1 MKRLIALLLT
11 LAVTHAAFA
20 SPNANANAFSL
31 VPSPPHINAKAY
43 ILIDYNSNQVLA
55 EDHSEEQIE
64 PASLTK
70 MMTAYATFY
79 ELKNGTIK
87 LDDMV
92 KVSAKA
98 WRTAQG
104 TSTMFLRQNQTVK
117 VSDLL
122 QGLIVQSGNDAAV
135 ALAEH
140 IAGSEEA
147 FVSLM
152 NEHAHNLGMT
162 HTHFVNATGL
172 PNPQHYTTV
181 GDLAILA
188 KALIHDFPEYY
199 QYYSEKKYTFNG
211 IEQYNRNRLLW
222 RDRFVDGIKTGHTES
237 AGFCLVASADR
248 NNMRLITVVVGTDS
262 DNARAIESQK
272 LLRYGYRFFST
283 YHIYDAN
290 TELYK
295 MRVWKGE
302 KQEVPLGINKSL
314 YVTIPRGQYKKL
326 KATLN
331 VNHNIEAPVSK
342 GNKYGTVNVSLAGT
356 ELLDRPLVALE
367 DIPKG
372 NMWTVVKD
380 SVLQMFH

>member
-1 MKRLIALLLT
+1 MKRFITLVLT
-11 LAVTHAAFA
+11 AFFFSTA
-20 SPNANANAFSL
+20 YANPSAFNL
-31 VPSPPHINAKAY
+31 VPSPPNLNAKAY
-43 ILIDYNSNQVLA
+43 ILIDYNSDQVLA
-55 EDHSEEQIE
+55 QSNANQRIE

-87 LDDMV
+87 MDDLV
-92 KVSAKA
+92 KVSTKA

-104 TSTMFLRQNQTVK
+104 TSTMFLRENQQVK

-147 FVSLM
+147 FASLM
-152 NEHAHNLGMT
+152 NEHAKNLGMT
-162 HTHFVNATGL
+162 DTHFVNSTGL
-172 PNPQHYTTV
+172 PNEQHYTTAH
-181 GDLAILA
+181 DLAILA
-188 KALIHDFPEYY
+188 KALIHDYPEYY
-199 QYYSEKKYTFNG
+199 HYYAEKKFSFNG

-237 AGFCLVASADR
+237 AGYCLVASAER
-248 NNMRLITVVVGTDS
+248 NNMRLITVVAGTDS
-262 DNARAIESQK
+262 ENARAIESQK

-295 MRVWKGE
+295 MRVWKGA
-302 KQEVPLGINKSL
+302 KQEVPLGINKPL

-326 KATLN
+326 KATLD
-331 VNHNIEAPVSK
+331 VNQEIEAPVTK

-356 ELLDRPLVALE
+356 ELLTRPLVALE
-367 DIPKG
+367 DIKRG
-372 NMWTVVKD
+372 SMWTVFKD
-380 SVLQMFH
+380 SILKMFQ

>member
-1 MKRLIALLLT
+1 MKRFIAILLT
-11 LAVTHAAFA
+11 LAVTHAAQ
-20 SPNANANAFSL
+20 ANPNAFSL
-31 VPSPPHINAKAY
+31 VPAPPHLNAKAY
-43 ILIDYNSNQVLA
+43 LLIDYNSDQILA
-55 EDHSEEQIE
+55 EDNADERIE

-87 LDDMV
+87 MDDTV
-92 KVSAKA
+92 KVSTKA

-104 TSTMFLRQNQTVK
+104 TSTMFLREHQQVK
-117 VSDLL
+117 ISDLL
-122 QGLIVQSGNDAAV
+122 QGLIVQSGNDASV

-147 FVSLM
+147 FASLM
-152 NEHAHNLGMT
+152 NEHARNLGMT
-162 HTHFVNATGL
+162 HTHFVNSTGL
-172 PNPQHYTTV
+172 PNEQHYTTAR
-181 GDLAILA
+181 DLAILA
-188 KALIHDFPEYY
+188 KALIRDYPEYY
-199 QYYSEKKYTFNG
+199 HYYAEKKFSFNG
-211 IEQYNRNRLLW
+211 IDQYNRNRLLW

-237 AGFCLVASADR
+237 AGYCLVASAER

-262 DNARAIESQK
+262 ENARAIESQK

-283 YHIYDAN
+283 YHIYDAK

-302 KQEVPLGINKSL
+302 KQQVPLGIDKPL
-314 YVTIPRGQYKKL
+314 FVTIPRGQYKKL

-331 VNHNIEAPVSK
+331 VNHDIEAPVSK
-342 GNKYGTVNVSLAGT
+342 GNKYGTVNVTLAGT

-372 NMWTVVKD
+372 SMWTVVKD
-380 SVLQMFH
+380 SVLQMFQ

>member
-1 MKRLIALLLT
+1 MKRFIAILLT
-11 LAVTHAAFA
+11 LAVTHAAH
-20 SPNANANAFSL
+20 ANPNAFSL
-31 VPSPPHINAKAY
+31 VPAPPHLNAKAY
-43 ILIDYNSNQVLA
+43 LLIDYNSDQILA
-55 EDHSEEQIE
+55 EDNADEQIE

-87 LDDMV
+87 MDDVV
-92 KVSAKA
+92 KVSTKA

-104 TSTMFLRQNQTVK
+104 TSTMFLREHQTVK
-117 VSDLL
+117 IADLL
-122 QGLIVQSGNDAAV
+122 QGLIVQSGNDASV

-147 FVSLM
+147 FASLM
-152 NEHAHNLGMT
+152 NEHARNLGMT
-162 HTHFVNATGL
+162 HTHFVNSTGL
-172 PNPQHYTTV
+172 PNEQHYTTV
-181 GDLAILA
+181 RDLATLA
-188 KALIHDFPEYY
+188 KALIRDFPEYY
-199 QYYSEKKYTFNG
+199 HYYAEKKFSFNG
-211 IEQYNRNRLLW
+211 IDQYNRNRLLW
-222 RDRFVDGIKTGHTES
+222 RDRFVDGIKTGHTET
-237 AGFCLVASADR
+237 AGYCLVASAER

-262 DNARAIESQK
+262 ENARAIESQK

-302 KQEVPLGINKSL
+302 KQEVQLGINKPL
-314 YVTIPRGQYKKL
+314 FVTIPRGQYKKL

-331 VNHNIEAPVSK
+331 VNQEIEAPVSK
-342 GNKYGTVNVSLAGT
+342 GGKYGTVNVSLAGT

-372 NMWTVVKD
+372 SMWTVVKD
-380 SVLQMFH
+380 SVLQMFQ